1 MAKNNDK
8 LKEFRDKIDSLDK
21 EIVKAIQARAEIASE
36 IGEIKRENNEPIY
49 RPDREKDVYEKIL
62 GLNGGPLPDK
72 VLIAIYRE
80 IMSGSFSV
88 EKGLK
93 IGYLGPE
100 GSFSHQAVRAR
111 FGTSVE
117 ATEFPSIPE
126 VFRAVETDK
135 ADYGVVPVENS
146 SEGLVNSTLDQF
158 LVSDLNIYSEIYLKI
173 HLNLLGFEHDLS
185 KIKTLYGIKIAN
197 SQCRNWIAANLPH
210 VEVSETPST
219 SRAASIVAEKK
230 EACAAVASSIAAEIY
245 GLDLV
250 RESIE
255 DMSDNTTR
263 FLIIGKNQCPP
274 TGNDK
279 TSVVFSIPDKP
290 GSLYKVLKPIFDKGI
305 NMTKVE
311 SRPTRRTSWEYNFFI
326 DFLGHKKD
334 PLIEEVLNTL
344 KENTIYLRIL
354 GSYPI
359 SPPNP

>member
-8 LKEFRDKIDSLDK
+8 LKEFREKIDSLDK
-21 EIVKAIQARAEIASE
+21 EIVKAILARAEIASA
-36 IGEIKRENNEPIY
+36 IGEIKRENNDPIY

-62 GLNGGPLPDK
+62 NLNVGPLPDK

-88 EKGLK
+88 EKGLSV
-93 IGYLGPE
+93 GYLGPE

-111 FGTSVE
+111 FGASVE
-117 ATEFPSIPE
+117 ASEFPSIPE

-135 ADYGVVPVENS
+135 VDYGVVPVENS

-173 HLNLLGFEHDLS
+173 TLNLLGFEHDLH
-185 KIKTLYGIKIAN
+185 KIETLYGIKIAN

-210 VEVSETPST
+210 VQISETPST

-230 EACAAVASSIAAEIY
+230 EGCAAIASSIAAEIY
-245 GLDLV
+245 GLDV
-250 RESIE
+250 IRESIE
-255 DMSDNTTR
+255 DMSGNSTR

-279 TSVVFSIPDKP
+279 TSIVLSVPDKP
-290 GSLYKVLKPIFDKGI
+290 GSLYSVLKPFFDKGI
-305 NMTKVE
+305 NLSKVE
-311 SRPTRRTSWEYNFFI
+311 TRPTRRTSWEYNFFI
-326 DFLGHKKD
+326 DFHGHRKD
-334 PLIEEVLNTL
+334 PVIEEVLSVL
-344 KENTIYLRIL
+344 KENTIYLRVL
-354 GSYPI
+354 GSYPV

>member
-1 MAKNNDK
+1 MDK
-8 LKEFRDKIDSLDK
+8 SNEQLKEFRDKIDSLDR
-21 EIVKAIQARAEIASE
+21 EIVKAIQSRTEIVSA
-36 IGEIKRENNEPIY
+36 IGEIKRKQKEPIY

-62 GLNGGPLPDK
+62 DLNRGPLPDK
-72 VLIAIYRE
+72 ALLAIYRE
-80 IMSGSFSV
+80 IMSGSFFV
-88 EKGLK
+88 EKGLSV
-93 IGYLGPE
+93 GYLGPA

-111 FGTSVE
+111 FGASVDSS
-117 ATEFPSIPE
+117 EFTSIPE

-135 ADYGVVPVENS
+135 VDFGVVPVENS

-158 LVSDLNIYSEIYLKI
+158 LVSDLHIYSEIYQKI
-173 HLNLLGFEHDLS
+173 TLNLLGFEHDLS

-210 VEVSETPST
+210 AQISETPST

-230 EACAAVASSIAAEIY
+230 EECAAIASSIAAEIY

-255 DMSDNTTR
+255 DMPDNTTR

-274 TGNDK
+274 TGSDK

-290 GSLYKVLKPIFDKGI
+290 GSLYNVLKPFFDRQI
-305 NMTKVE
+305 NLTKIE

-326 DFLGHKKD
+326 DFHGHKKD
-334 PLIEEVLNTL
+334 PIIEEVLQVL
-344 KENTIYLRIL
+344 RENTIYLRIL
-354 GSYPI
+354 GSYPV
-359 SPPNP
+359 SPPNL

>member
-8 LKEFRDKIDSLDK
+8 LKEFREKIDSLDK
-21 EIVKAIQARAEIASE
+21 EIVKAILARAEIASA
-36 IGEIKRENNEPIY
+36 IGEIKRENKDPIY

-62 GLNGGPLPDK
+62 NLNVGPLPDK

-88 EKGLK
+88 EKGLSV
-93 IGYLGPE
+93 GYLGPE

-111 FGTSVE
+111 FGASVE
-117 ATEFPSIPE
+117 ASEFPSIPE

-135 ADYGVVPVENS
+135 VDYGVVPVENS

-173 HLNLLGFEHDLS
+173 TLNLLGFEHDLH
-185 KIKTLYGIKIAN
+185 KIETLYGIKIAN

-210 VEVSETPST
+210 VQISETPST

-230 EACAAVASSIAAEIY
+230 EGCAAIASSIAAEIY
-245 GLDLV
+245 GLDV
-250 RESIE
+250 IRESIE
-255 DMSDNTTR
+255 DMSGNSTR

-279 TSVVFSIPDKP
+279 TSIVLSVPDKP
-290 GSLYKVLKPIFDKGI
+290 GSLYSVLKPFFDKGI
-305 NMTKVE
+305 NLSKVE
-311 SRPTRRTSWEYNFFI
+311 TRPTRRTSWEYNFFI
-326 DFLGHKKD
+326 DFHGHRKD
-334 PLIEEVLNTL
+334 PVIEEVLNAL
-344 KENTIYLRIL
+344 KENTIYLRVL
-354 GSYPI
+354 GSYPV